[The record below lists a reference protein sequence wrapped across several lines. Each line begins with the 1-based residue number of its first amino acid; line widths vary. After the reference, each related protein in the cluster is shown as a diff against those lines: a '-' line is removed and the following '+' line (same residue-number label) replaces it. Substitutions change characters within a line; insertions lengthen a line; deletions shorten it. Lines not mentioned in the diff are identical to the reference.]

1 MALDSYAY
9 AKLSELVEELFADTR
24 DARKKLVERQATFF
38 VIAAADFSFAED
50 QQAWKQVQNVMSKVR
65 NFGSER
71 IPDERL
77 TVRNATIKS
86 TLRTIWTLWL
96 RANEAQ
102 TQR

>member
-1 MALDSYAY
+1 
-9 AKLSELVEELFADTR
+9 
-24 DARKKLVERQATFF
+24 
-38 VIAAADFSFAED
+38 
-50 QQAWKQVQNVMSKVR
+50 MSKVR

-77 TVRNATIKS
+77 TVRNATIES